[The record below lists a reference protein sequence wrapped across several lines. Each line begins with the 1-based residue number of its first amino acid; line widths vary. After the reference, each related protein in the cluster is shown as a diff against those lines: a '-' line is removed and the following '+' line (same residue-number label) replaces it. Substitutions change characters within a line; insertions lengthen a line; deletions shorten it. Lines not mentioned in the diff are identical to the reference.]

1 MAIPMRRGPLPE
13 PGHVEVQRQG
23 EAAPPRWH
31 CQSRQQ
37 GWYQVNSHKE
47 PSLDRLDKKKRIYSW
62 NSETAEVQN
71 RDWWGRR
78 LILLET
84 KL

>member
-23 EAAPPRWH
+23 EAALPRWH

-47 PSLDRLDKKKRIYSW
+47 PSLDRLEKKKGSTPGTQKLQKFKT
-62 NSETAEVQN
+62 ETGGEE
-71 RDWWGRR
+71 G
-78 LILLET
+78 
-84 KL
+84 

>member
-23 EAAPPRWH
+23 EAAPLRWH

-47 PSLDRLDKKKRIYSW
+47 PSLDRLEKKKGSTPGTQKLQKFKT
-62 NSETAEVQN
+62 ETGGEE
-71 RDWWGRR
+71 G
-78 LILLET
+78 
-84 KL
+84 